1 MSLTS
6 VARQI
11 SVTLIMFQLTVKSL
25 LTRPPV
31 VRTSLFSTSCLF
43 SSPSA
48 QSDNLDSS
56 SSSKICIVG
65 GGFGGLYTALKLSS
79 LLTSKDN
86 VEITL
91 IDPKDKFVFLPL
103 LYELAVGSASVAEVS
118 PRYDSLVK
126 GSRVKFVQ
134 ASVSDIDLSKN
145 MVNLKNGPVDSISYD
160 QIVVAVGAQPRID
173 LVPGAKEHAMPFY
186 RVEDAYELRLR
197 LRALLDSGK
206 SIIRAVV
213 LGGGYSGVEVA
224 TNIAE
229 YIGKDKAVV
238 SIVDRNEQILK
249 SSPMNNRVSS
259 EKALAALGVSVNCN
273 TTPVLI
279 TETGVNL
286 KTSDGE
292 EFEMPADIVIVSMG
306 MEQSALVKN
315 MAIQKE
321 KFGRI
326 SISRALQ
333 SRERPNV
340 FSLGDCSGVDG
351 EFVPSTAQVA
361 MQQSDIVARN
371 LLYRIKNYSKEQLL
385 VKSSRA
391 DELDKF
397 RFVPLGEMLTLGNSE
412 AAVTSLNGLVQLQ
425 GPLAAVARRLVY
437 AVRMP
442 TQSQQATALYSAV
455 TGQAAK
461 ARETLKS
468 IRTKAKK

>member
-6 VARQI
+6 LARQI
-11 SVTLIMFQLTVKSL
+11 SISLIMLRISVKAL
-25 LTRPPV
+25 VPKHQMTR
-31 VRTSLFSTSCLF
+31 RTALATKCLFSTPNSD
-43 SSPSA
+43 SA
-48 QSDNLDSS
+48 QTDSATT
-56 SSSKICIVG
+56 SKICIIG
-65 GGFGGLYTALKLSS
+65 GGHGGLYTALKLSS
-79 LLTSKDN
+79 LLKAEDD

-91 IDPKDKFVFLPL
+91 VDMKDRFVFLPL
-103 LYELAVGSASVAEVS
+103 LYELAVGGASVSEVS
-118 PRYDSLVK
+118 PKYETLLK
-126 GSRVKFVQ
+126 GSKVKFVQ
-134 ASVSDIDLSKN
+134 AGVSNIDLTQNTVS
-145 MVNLKNGPVDSISYD
+145 LKGGDVDMLSYD
-160 QIVVAVGAQPRID
+160 QLVIAVGAQPRVD

-206 SIIRAVV
+206 SVIRAVV

-273 TTPVLI
+273 TTPVKI
-279 TETGVNL
+279 AENGVHL
-286 KTSDGE
+286 KPKDGE
-292 EFEMPADIVIVSMG
+292 EFMMPADIVIVSMG
-306 MEQSALVKN
+306 TEQSALVKD
-315 MAIQKE
+315 MPIQKE

-326 SISRALQ
+326 AISRTLQ
-333 SRERPNV
+333 TKERPNV
-340 FSLGDCSGVDG
+340 FSLGDCCGVEG
-351 EFVPSTAQVA
+351 EFIPSTAQVA
-361 MQQSDIVARN
+361 MQQSDIVAKN
-371 LLYRIKNYSKEQLL
+371 LLYRIRNYSKQD
-385 VKSSRA
+385 VSAKVSRP

-397 RFVPLGEMLTLGNSE
+397 RYVPLGEMLTLGNSE

-442 TQSQQATALYSAV
+442 TTTQAATALFSAAM
-455 TGQAAK
+455 GQA
-461 ARETLKS
+461 
-468 IRTKAKK
+468 TKAKESLSTKKNKL